1 MLEDKCLK
9 EIFRAQQVFS
19 KRALKNI
26 FEQLAQSS
34 IMKLNRTAMDK
45 VKITEIFCRTNLLT
59 FFPSACFVCAWP
71 CTTRT
76 TYFYVC
82 IFVACVA
89 CTQLYDLMIMA
100 VKYQVCEHL
109 LRLSQYAD
117 VF

>member
-59 FFPSACFVCAWP
+59 FFPLRVS
-71 CTTRT
+71 
-76 TYFYVC
+76 
-82 IFVACVA
+82 CVRGHA
-89 CTQLYDLMIMA
+89 PHVQRISMCVSCCVRGVHAAIRSHDHGC
-100 VKYQVCEHL
+100 QVPGL
-109 LRLSQYAD
+109 
-117 VF
+117 